1 MKKII
6 LLAGVL
12 FSQALFSQSSEKM
25 NIVKT
30 NLTAYAFK
38 NFNISYERAITKWFS
53 VNVSYGKMP
62 EGKLPFQSLLAADAK
77 NDFENLEVGNAAF
90 TLETRFYLG
99 KGYGKGF
106 YIAPYYRNTQFKARN
121 LTYDLELSTETLPVN
136 ISGKA
141 TGNSAGLMIG
151 TQWFLGKNNN
161 WVIDWWIVGAHYGKG
176 KGDFNGV
183 TARTLNALEQQELKT
198 QLEDLEIPLVDYT
211 TDVNANG
218 AIMKLDGSWAG
229 LRSGFSLGYRF

>member
-1 MKKII
+1 MKKLI

-12 FSQALFSQSSEKM
+12 FSYALFSQSSEKM

-38 NFNISYERAITKWFS
+38 NFNISYERAIAKWFS

-151 TQWFLGKNNN
+151 AQWFLGKNNN
-161 WVIDWWIVGAHYGKG
+161 WIIDWWIVGAHYGSG
-176 KGDFNGV
+176 KGDFVAKSNQ
-183 TARTLNALEQQELKT
+183 TLTTDQQAQLKNE
-198 QLEDLEIPLVDYT
+198 LEDLDIPMVEYT
-211 TDVNANG
+211 VQTNANG
-218 AIMKLDGSWAG
+218 ATIKLDGPWAG
-229 LRSGFSLGYRF
+229 LRSGVSFGYRF